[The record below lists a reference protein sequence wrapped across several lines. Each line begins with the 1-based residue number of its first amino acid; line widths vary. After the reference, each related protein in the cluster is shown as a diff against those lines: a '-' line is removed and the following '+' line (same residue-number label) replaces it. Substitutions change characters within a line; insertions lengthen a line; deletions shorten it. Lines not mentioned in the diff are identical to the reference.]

1 MRSTKNTYIN
11 GHLVNMHPLFDTKF
25 GYEDIEGSVK
35 DTDHDS
41 RANDWA
47 ITLSQVRNQ
56 NAQEKMGG
64 LLLSKLRRFLLAIYR
79 FVSTDYS
86 HWSSIMKRTYY
97 IVEQS

>member
-1 MRSTKNTYIN
+1 
-11 GHLVNMHPLFDTKF
+11 MHPLFDTKF
-25 GYEDIEGSVK
+25 GYEDIEGGVK

-64 LLLSKLRRFLLAIYR
+64 LLLSKLRRFLFAIEK
-79 FVSTDYS
+79 VSKK
-86 HWSSIMKRTYY
+86 SITSGGNELTYCT
-97 IVEQS
+97 VARSWQRSPDP